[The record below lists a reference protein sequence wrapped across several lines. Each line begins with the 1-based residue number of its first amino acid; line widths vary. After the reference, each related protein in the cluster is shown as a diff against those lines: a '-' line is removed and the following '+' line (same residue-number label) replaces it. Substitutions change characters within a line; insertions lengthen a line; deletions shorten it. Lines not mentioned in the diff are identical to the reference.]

1 MRDCNTEA
9 TGMKLKERGRE
20 MEMQDHR
27 ERRMNMQG
35 NGKGKEGWTT
45 GLFIDIINQEII
57 TRVTE

>member
-1 MRDCNTEA
+1 
-9 TGMKLKERGRE
+9 MKLKERGGE

-45 GLFIDIINQEII
+45 GLFIDIISQEII

>member
-1 MRDCNTEA
+1 
-9 TGMKLKERGRE
+9 MKLKERGRE

-35 NGKGKEGWTT
+35 NGKGKEGCTT
-45 GLFIDIINQEII
+45 GLFIDIISQEII